1 MPSNATY
8 EFGPFRFEAA
18 GILFRKSKQVH
29 LTPIEARVLL
39 VLLENAGSVV
49 TKEEFQ
55 KRIWPD
61 IRQDFQIDSCLKRAI
76 ATLRKTLGEKKN
88 RTQYIATLS
97 KRGYILIAK
106 VKKIPGP
113 LPPPDPNLKLAVLPF
128 RNLGGSKLP
137 EYFIDGLTYEIITH
151 LGRLNPEKLRVIAP
165 ISSMQYKKSGKKVRQ
180 IGKALGADYLLTG
193 AVFRSGNK
201 VRISVQL
208 IHVAD
213 QSQIWAETYERK
225 LDDILVLLREVC
237 QDIAR
242 KIEIKLVPHEQARLD
257 YLAPVKPEAYKN
269 YLNGRYLWNKRTPKT
284 LQEATVLFKKAIEL
298 DSKFSLAHSAL
309 ADCYAVMASQS
320 WIPPKQAC
328 DNAKEAATRAMGLD
342 STFAEPHAALG
353 FILSVFEHDWGKAE
367 HEFQEALQL
376 NANCTTAHH
385 WYSFYFAALGL
396 LPQAID
402 QIRSA
407 QEIDPLSRMI
417 NTNVG
422 TMLYW
427 DRKYDAAIEQYNE
440 ALKLD
445 SDFWYAYWMR
455 GFAYDEKK
463 QYRKAAADQRRA
475 MRHFPGDSPLL
486 AASLARSL
494 ALSGEQKEAR
504 RQLKEINQ
512 SSKYSSLP
520 HYHIGMAYAALGD
533 KDAAFRS
540 LSESCTAHEMWASFI
555 QVDPKMDA
563 LRNDQRYGSLRRSL
577 FDSATAQSS
586 KL

>member
-18 GILFRKSKQVH
+18 GILFRKGKQVH

-39 VLLENAGSVV
+39 VLLENAGNVV

-97 KRGYILIAK
+97 KRGYIFIAK
-106 VKKIPGP
+106 VKKIAGS

-137 EYFIDGLTYEIITH
+137 EYFIDGLTYEVIIQ
-151 LGRLNPEKLRVIAP
+151 LGRLNPEKLKVIAP
-165 ISSMQYKKSGKKVRQ
+165 ISSMQYKKSGMKIRQ

-213 QSQIWAETYERK
+213 QSQVWAETYERR
-225 LDDILVLLREVC
+225 LDDMLVFLREVC

-242 KIEIKLVPHEQARLD
+242 KIDIKLVPHEQARLD
-257 YLAPVKPEAYKN
+257 YVAPVKPEAYKS
-269 YLNGRYLWNKRTPKT
+269 YLSGRYLWNKRTPKS

-298 DSKFSLAHSAL
+298 DSKFALAHSAL

-320 WIPPKQAC
+320 WIPPEQAC
-328 DNAKEAATRAMGLD
+328 GNAKHAATSAMGLD
-342 STFAEPHAALG
+342 RTFAEPHAALG
-353 FILSVFEHDWGKAE
+353 FILSVFEHDWDGAE
-367 HEFQEALQL
+367 QEFQEALRL
-376 NANCTTAHH
+376 NANCVTAHH
-385 WYSFYFAALGL
+385 WYSFYLAAKNSVRE
-396 LPQAID
+396 AIQ
-402 QIRSA
+402 QIKLA
-407 QEIDPLSRMI
+407 QGIDPLSRMI

-427 DRKYDAAIEQYNE
+427 AREYDAAIEQYDQ

-455 GFAYDEKK
+455 GLAYDEKK
-463 QYRKAAADQRRA
+463 QYREAARDQRRA

-494 ALSGEQKEAR
+494 ALSGEQRDAR
-504 RQLKEINQ
+504 RQLKEINRP
-512 SSKYSSLP
+512 SKYSSLP
-520 HYHIGMAYAALGD
+520 HYHIGMAYAALED
-533 KDAAFRS
+533 KDTAFRS
-540 LSESCTAHEMWASFI
+540 LFMSCTTHEMWASFI
-555 QVDPKMDA
+555 QVDPKMDS
-563 LRNDQRYGSLRRSL
+563 LRNDRRYEDLRRSL
-577 FDSATAQSS
+577 
-586 KL
+586 LL